1 MLFTETK
8 KSKHDFK
15 PFFANY
21 KYLLTL
27 FKLINMEKLLR
38 NLQFCKQ
45 NKRNS
50 PFFLYKVIL
59 LNVITSN
66 NKVFFCF
73 IFTIYYCVKL
83 C

>member
-50 PFFLYKVIL
+50 PFFFV
-59 LNVITSN
+59 
-66 NKVFFCF
+66 
-73 IFTIYYCVKL
+73 
-83 C
+83 

>member
-15 PFFANY
+15 PFCANY

-50 PFFLYKVIL
+50 PFFFV
-59 LNVITSN
+59 
-66 NKVFFCF
+66 
-73 IFTIYYCVKL
+73 
-83 C
+83 